1 MANSQPQKPNHDQN
15 PSIDKYVANLQRAK
29 EEEYAKKHA
38 AELGLTYANM
48 VDYQPNPA
56 AVVIV
61 PKDLAASANIF
72 AYDKEGNKVMLAMSN
87 PEDARTVEGL
97 KKLAAMDEYEFKPVM
112 VSESSMRYLLSVYDI
127 FSPTQKHQED
137 IAIDQAK
144 QAAFAKLNNLTAL
157 KQALTSTSASDLME
171 TIFAGAVGLNASD
184 IHIEPTKTDIRLRY
198 RLDGV
203 LQDIAILPIEQL
215 STIIDRIKMTAGLK
229 LNITEASQD
238 GRFSITAVGGTYDIR
253 VSLLPTQYGESAV
266 MRLLPQEGHFI
277 SLEEIGFSPTV
288 KEWVNQAIHEPN
300 GLILNTGPTGSG
312 KTTTL
317 YAVLNTINAPGTKI
331 ITVED
336 PIEYRLEGI
345 TQTQVN
351 NEEDYTFANAL
362 RAIVRQDPDVIL
374 VGEIRD
380 KETAEIAVNAAL
392 TGHLVLST
400 LHTNDAAGA
409 VPRLA
414 DLGADP
420 KLFSDALRL
429 IIAQRL
435 VRRLCPTCKQ
445 AYTPTPDELTKIKA
459 ISADANPAH
468 LYRPGVDCQ
477 ECNGTGF
484 KGRIGIFE
492 VLRVSPEIKTKIN
505 AGATAS
511 ELQQIATN
519 QGMITLAQDG
529 LARVIE
535 GVTSLDELF
544 RVAGDEETGN

>member
-1 MANSQPQKPNHDQN
+1 MTDPKSSKPDPNQN
-15 PSIDKYVANLQRAK
+15 PALDKYVANLQRTK
-29 EEEYAKKHA
+29 EEEYTKKHA
-38 AELGLTYANM
+38 AELGMAYTNM
-48 VDYQPNPA
+48 IDYQPNPA
-56 AVVIV
+56 AVSLV
-61 PKDLAASANIF
+61 PKDLANSAKIF
-72 AYDKEGNKVMLAMSN
+72 AYNKTGNDVSLAISD
-87 PEDARTVEGL
+87 PEAPATIEGL
-97 KKLAAMDEYEFKPVM
+97 KKLAAMDEYQFKPVL
-112 VSESSMRYLLSVYDI
+112 VSESSMRYLLSVYEI
-127 FSPTQKHQED
+127 FAPTQKHQED
-137 IAIDQAK
+137 IAIDEAK
-144 QAAFAKLNNLTAL
+144 QAKFAKLTNLTDL
-157 KQALTSTSASDLME
+157 QQALATTSASDLME

-184 IHIEPTKTDIRLRY
+184 IHIEPTKTEVRLRY

-203 LQDIAILPIEQL
+203 LQDIASLPHEQL
-215 STIIDRIKMTAGLK
+215 SVIIDRIKMTAGLK
-229 LNITEASQD
+229 LNITEAAQD
-238 GRFSITAVGGTYDIR
+238 GRFSITAVAGTYDIR

-277 SLEEIGFSPTV
+277 SLDEIGFSPAV
-288 KEWVNQAIHEPN
+288 KDWVAQAIHEPN

-317 YAVLNTINAPGTKI
+317 YAILNTINAPATKI

-409 VPRLA
+409 VPRLT

-435 VRRLCPTCKQ
+435 VRRLCDKCRQ
-445 AYTPTPDELTKIKA
+445 SYTPSPEELAKIQTISPDA
-459 ISADANPAH
+459 HPAQ
-468 LYRPGVDCQ
+468 LYKVGGCDV
-477 ECNGTGF
+477 CNKTGF
-484 KGRIGIFE
+484 RGRIGIFE
-492 VLRVSPEIKTKIN
+492 ILRVTPEIKIKIN
-505 AGATAS
+505 SGATAS
-511 ELQQIATN
+511 EIQQVAVE

-529 LARVIE
+529 LARV
-535 GVTSLDELF
+535 LDGTTTLEELF
-544 RVAGDEETGN
+544 RVAGDEDRDK